1 MDVRNDSRALD
12 TLLLQM
18 LQKHQ
23 NAAAKT
29 PEATATLASQKTQK
43 QADISRQDKVFLSG
57 DKPDGGNS
65 NKFTPKAT
73 RLVSENIQPLENGF
87 RRLQEYET
95 SEGRHFT
102 RTEEVTTENDRSKRT
117 VIQQSSSGNT
127 SVLENILD
135 RQADGTFRLTQRYTD
150 ETGATSTNIK
160 LKVTPDNVDI
170 ILGRPPGPEQDDSSP
185 FKISRGT
192 QFDVTA

>member
-23 NAAAKT
+23 NATAKT
-29 PEATATLASQKTQK
+29 PEATAAPALQKAQK
-43 QADISRQDKVFLSG
+43 QADISRQDKISLSG
-57 DKPDGGNS
+57 DTPDKGNQ
-65 NKFTPKAT
+65 NKFSPKAT
-73 RLVSENIQPLENGF
+73 RLVSENIQPLDNGF

-117 VIQQSSSGNT
+117 VIQQSTSGNT

-150 ETGATSTNIK
+150 ETGETSTNIK
-160 LKVTPDNVDI
+160 LQVTPDNVDI
-170 ILGRPPGPEQDDSSP
+170 ILGRPPAPEQDDSP